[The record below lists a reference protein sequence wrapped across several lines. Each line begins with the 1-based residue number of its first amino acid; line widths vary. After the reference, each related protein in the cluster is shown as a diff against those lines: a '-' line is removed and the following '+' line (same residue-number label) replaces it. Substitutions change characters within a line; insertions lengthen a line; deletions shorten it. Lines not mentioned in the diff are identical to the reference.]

1 MKENRLDGLYLGRQD
16 GDELTYAGKVDHGFS
31 SDLAPKFY
39 PAVSSLLA
47 FGFSQVPTASAYLRY
62 SDSRKTL
69 GRRFFHSSQVIR
81 GSSGNSFKIRRSP
94 AVFRLAF
101 SLQAGPPP
109 KRTAS

>member
-47 FGFSQVPTASAYLRY
+47 FGLPCL
-62 SDSRKTL
+62 
-69 GRRFFHSSQVIR
+69 
-81 GSSGNSFKIRRSP
+81 
-94 AVFRLAF
+94 AVGATGAAAEPLA
-101 SLQAGPPP
+101 
-109 KRTAS
+109 

>member
-47 FGFSQVPTASAYLRY
+47 FGLPCLAGRPTAGFGAPP
-62 SDSRKTL
+62 SRAS
-69 GRRFFHSSQVIR
+69 GRIC
-81 GSSGNSFKIRRSP
+81 RRMWS
-94 AVFRLAF
+94 
-101 SLQAGPPP
+101 
-109 KRTAS
+109 